1 MKEAAA
7 KKERES
13 EYNVYTEKDR
23 LLYFYFIFQKGM
35 KHKKAAEAANVNQHT
50 ARKWKQKYL
59 QNPEEYVP
67 HKLTNLVYLRP
78 VSQLD
83 DRHKDHL
90 TSFFDENKRATIEDA
105 VNSLTQSFAD
115 LQIKKT
121 RVAEF
126 MRDECNLSIKVISRH
141 PTKINSPAVIEKRAV
156 WVKEWLE
163 KGMIYPQ
170 NCVFLDESGF
180 DINMTRGRAWS

>member
-1 MKEAAA
+1 
-7 KKERES
+7 
-13 EYNVYTEKDR
+13 
-23 LLYFYFIFQKGM
+23 M

-50 ARKWKQKYL
+50 ARKWKQKYQ

-67 HKLTNLVYLRP
+67 QKLTNLVSSRP

-105 VNSLTQSFAD
+105 VNSLTKSFKD
-115 LQIKKT
+115 LHIKKT

-126 MRDECNLSIKVISRH
+126 MK
-141 PTKINSPAVIEKRAV
+141 V

-163 KGMIYPQ
+163 KGMVYTH
-170 NCVFLDESGF
+170 NCVFLDELGF
-180 DINMTRGRAWS
+180 DINMTRR